1 MKVKELNIRK
11 GLVTSLFLIIVGG
24 IIVNSTVFLHTHR
37 VETGKIV
44 FHAHPFDKGAEKDD
58 PLAKHKHNRIDLDYL
73 SSFEQY
79 TTFEYFI
86 NLRFNANA
94 ELELLSKPCIFS
106 SSINLGLYKT
116 RGPPSQSLQV

>member
-1 MKVKELNIRK
+1 MKGRDKHIRK
-11 GLVTSLFLIIVGG
+11 GIITSLFLLIMGG
-24 IIVNSTVFLHTHR
+24 IIVNSTFFLHAHKT
-37 VETGKIV
+37 ESEKII

-58 PLAKHKHNRIDLDYL
+58 PLAKHRHNRIDLDYL

-79 TTFEYFI
+79 TTFENFI
-86 NLRFNANA
+86 NLRFNADV

-106 SSINLGLYKT
+106 NSINLGLRKT